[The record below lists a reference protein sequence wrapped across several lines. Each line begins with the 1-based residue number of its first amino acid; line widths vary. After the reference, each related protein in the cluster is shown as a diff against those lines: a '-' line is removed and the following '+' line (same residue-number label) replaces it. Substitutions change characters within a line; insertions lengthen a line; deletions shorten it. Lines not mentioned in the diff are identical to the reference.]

1 MGEFMQNSENG
12 IRINK
17 FLSEAGVCSRREADR
32 EIEAGN
38 VRIGER
44 VAVTGDRVM
53 PEDQVFFRERPV
65 KKEEEM
71 ILLVV
76 NKPAGIVCTAEKREK
91 NNMLILYIIRSGSIR
106 SAVWTRIP
114 KGSYS

>member
-1 MGEFMQNSENG
+1 MQDSENG
-12 IRINK
+12 IGINK

-76 NKPAGIVCTAEKREK
+76 NKPAGLYVRQKKGKRIIL
-91 NNMLILYIIRSGSIR
+91 LILYIIRSGSIR